1 MVGEGEENSSDDD
14 GVARV
19 VSSSSE
25 VIEGN
30 T

>member
-1 MVGEGEENSSDDD
+1 MVGEGEENSSDGD
-14 GVARV
+14 GVTRA

-25 VIEGN
+25 VIEGS